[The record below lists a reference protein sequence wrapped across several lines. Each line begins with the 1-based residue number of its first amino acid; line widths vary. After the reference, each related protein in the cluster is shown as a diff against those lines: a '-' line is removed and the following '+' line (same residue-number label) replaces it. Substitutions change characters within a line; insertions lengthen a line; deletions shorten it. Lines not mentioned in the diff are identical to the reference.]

1 MPRCPKCYAELKYTD
16 VLEDDFEND
25 TTIVVDI
32 EGFCPN
38 CGTRYTWRERYLYSG
53 FEKIEEIKDE

>member
-1 MPRCPKCYAELKYTD
+1 MPKCKCGTELEYID

-32 EGFCPN
+32 EGFCPS
-38 CGTRYTWRERYLYSG
+38 CGTRYTWRERYLYSD
-53 FEKIEEIKDE
+53 FEKVEEIGDE